1 VSLLRP
7 LRVWRLRLRSLVRKD
22 AADTEL
28 HRELAFHFDQLVA
41 EQIEQGLTPDAA
53 RQAAH
58 RAFGNAA
65 ALEESCRD
73 ERRVTWIHDLQ
84 QDIVYGV
91 RMLRKQPVF
100 TAVAAASLALG
111 IGANAAVL
119 GAFDA
124 VIVQGLPVAHAERL
138 VAIQSVALDNPSQLA
153 GNSLADY
160 AAFRDRTQ
168 SFDAMDLSIKSA
180 GDVADDE
187 PGAPPQRTTG
197 QSVTPGW
204 LTMLGIEPL
213 MGRVFTVAESQ
224 PSSPAQVVVISHA
237 FWQRRF
243 GSDPEILT
251 RHIRV
256 QGTVRAIIGVMPAE
270 FRYQEPG
277 VDYWVPLFVGARP
290 DASGRL
296 FGVRARLKPAV
307 SLAQAQAELDA
318 IATQLVAE
326 APVQHKG
333 WGVRVRPLNEFL
345 FGWTREPLLT
355 LEAAVA
361 LVLLIGCAN
370 VAALLLSRSSVRRRE
385 VALRTALGAGRGRI
399 IRQLLTE
406 SVLLAIAGG
415 ALGLIVALIGQRALL
430 TMATPP
436 GSPPL
441 TAIGLNARV
450 ISLLALLSIGTGLV
464 CGLIPAIRGSRLDP
478 MSSLKEAAPS
488 AGPVRRRTFPQGV
501 LVSVQL
507 ALALVLLIGSG
518 LLLKSLVRQVQRDL
532 NFEPQGLVQFDFN
545 VPAGRYAQ
553 RIGSHHGFPYFEI
566 GPAPAQT
573 LARVLDRLRTVPGA
587 ESVAA
592 ISAPPVDAFV
602 LATMEVVLEGS
613 PAISH
618 AASAGGPS
626 INVDAPNN
634 DATYFLVT
642 PNLFGTIRTPIVRGR
657 DFTSRD
663 TVTAPWVAIVNETF
677 ARRFW
682 PGEDPIGK
690 RFTLDTVP
698 EEQPRQVVG
707 VVRDIPTRHAESPQ
721 PVVYASYLQQ
731 PSRYRGP
738 WAGLFGQMQFMIRP
752 SGDPTATISA
762 VRKAIGEIDPGRPL
776 VDVTATASHLRAGT
790 GRFRSFVWLVSVFA
804 AVAMLLAAIG
814 TYGVMAYTV
823 DQRRRE
829 IGIRRALGAGR
840 REIVAMVG
848 RRAVAFVA
856 IGLAGG
862 LAGALALTRLI
873 ESQLWDVTP
882 TDPLTF
888 VAVSVLLV
896 AIAAIACMIPARR
909 ALSVDPTV
917 ALRTD

>member
-7 LRVWRLRLRSLVRKD
+7 LRVWRLRLRSLLRRD

-28 HRELAFHFDQLVA
+28 HSELAFHFDQLVA

-65 ALEESCRD
+65 VLEESCRD
-73 ERRVTWIHDLQ
+73 ERRVTWLHDLQ

-111 IGANAAVL
+111 IGANAAVI

-124 VIVQGLPVAHAERL
+124 LIVQGLPVAHAERL
-138 VAIQSVALDNPSQLA
+138 MAIQSVPLDNPSQLS

-160 AAFRDRTQ
+160 AAFRDRAL
-168 SFDAMDLSIKSA
+168 SFDAMELSIKSA
-180 GDVADDE
+180 GDVADDD
-187 PGAPPQRTTG
+187 PSAPPQRTTG

-204 LTMLGIEPL
+204 LSILGIEPL
-213 MGRVFTVAESQ
+213 IGRVFSVAESQ
-224 PSSPAQVVVISHA
+224 PSYPAPVIVISHA

-243 GSDPEILT
+243 GADPEILT

-277 VDYWVPLFVGARP
+277 VDYWVPLFVGPRP

-307 SLAQAQAELDA
+307 SLAQAQAELDT
-318 IATQLVAE
+318 IATQLAVE

-333 WGVRVRPLNEFL
+333 WGVRIRPLNDFL

-406 SVLLAIAGG
+406 SMLLAIAGG
-415 ALGLIVALIGQRALL
+415 VLGLIVALIGQRALL
-430 TMATPP
+430 TMTTPP
-436 GSPPL
+436 GAPPL
-441 TAIGLNARV
+441 IAIGLNARV
-450 ISLLALLSIGTGLV
+450 LSLLALLSIGTGLV
-464 CGLIPAIRGSRLDP
+464 CGLVPAIRGSRLDP

-488 AGPVRRRTFPQGV
+488 AGPMRRRTFPQGV

-566 GPAPAQT
+566 GPAPSQT
-573 LARVLDRLRTVPGA
+573 LDRVLERLGTVPGA

-613 PAISH
+613 TP
-618 AASAGGPS
+618 
-626 INVDAPNN
+626 INHVDAPNRG
-634 DATYFLVT
+634 ATYFLVT

-663 TVTAPWVAIVNETF
+663 TVGAPWVAVVNETF

-690 RFTLDTVP
+690 RLTLDTVP

-721 PVVYASYLQQ
+721 PVIYASYLQQ

-752 SGDPTATISA
+752 GGDPMAIVPA
-762 VRKAIGEIDPGRPL
+762 LRKAIAEIDPGRPL
-776 VDVTATASHLRAGT
+776 VDVSTTASRLGAGR
-790 GRFRSFVWLVSVFA
+790 GRFRSFVWLVSAFA

-848 RRAVAFVA
+848 RRAIAFVA

-896 AIAAIACMIPARR
+896 AIAAIACVIPARR
-909 ALSVDPTV
+909 ALSVDPTI
-917 ALRTD
+917 ALRSD